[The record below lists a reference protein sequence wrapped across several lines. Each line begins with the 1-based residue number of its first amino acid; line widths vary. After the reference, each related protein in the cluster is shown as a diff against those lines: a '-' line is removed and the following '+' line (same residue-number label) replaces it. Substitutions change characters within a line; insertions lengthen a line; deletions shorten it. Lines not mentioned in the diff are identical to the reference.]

1 MMMRMEISTHR
12 CSLSLVRRGGT
23 FVLLRPLSGSLG
35 RLCSLLL
42 QVHPF

>member
-1 MMMRMEISTHR
+1 MMHMEISTHG
-12 CSLSLVRRGGT
+12 CSLSLIRRGGT
-23 FVLLRPLSGSLG
+23 FVLLRLLFSSLD